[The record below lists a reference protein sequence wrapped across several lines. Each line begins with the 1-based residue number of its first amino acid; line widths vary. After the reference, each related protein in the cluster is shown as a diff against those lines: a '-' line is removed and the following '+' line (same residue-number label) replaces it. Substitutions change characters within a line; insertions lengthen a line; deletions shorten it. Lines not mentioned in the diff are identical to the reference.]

1 MLMISLR
8 LSELLDLVDFLLSPF
23 LLLKSFLNCGALRLH
38 GYRFL
43 GEVLGEKS

>member
-23 LLLKSFLNCGALRLH
+23 FLNCGALRLH
-38 GYRFL
+38 AGIDFW
-43 GEVLGEKS
+43 VKF